1 MDINEFS
8 FVVNVCGGKDK
19 NFIRNF
25 LNKKYKN
32 KQEFVILF
40 KLGQQKGIFN
50 KKLKYTFENLVDEL
64 ARQENMERFEFSI
77 IPDEDTE

>member
-19 NFIRNF
+19 KFIRDF
-25 LNKKYKN
+25 LNKRYKN
-32 KQEFVILF
+32 KQDFVILF
-40 KLGQQKGIFN
+40 KTGQQKGIFN
-50 KKLKYTFENLVDEL
+50 KKLKYSFENLVNEL